1 MKNQAIWGVVAA
13 LALLV
18 AVVLF
23 GMWSREKRAA
33 AAARDEV
40 KAVEAATALGV
51 EADRQRRE
59 QLDGELAQAKARLA
73 ALDKERAD
81 AIRARDG
88 LEQELRSSLK
98 DKDLTISELEGKLTV
113 NILDQVLFPSG
124 EAALKPGGEAML
136 KKIADVLRRYPDHQV
151 LVAGYTDNVPVR
163 LNRARFA
170 TNWEL
175 SALRA
180 TAAVRFL
187 GEKAKVDPKRLAA
200 VGYGEFHPVADN
212 ATAAGRAR
220 NRRIEMVILGRDLL
234 MPAKPVVV
242 PEPAAPAAKPAPA
255 TPAAAP
261 VLAVPAAVPAT
272 P

>member
-1 MKNQAIWGVVAA
+1 MKNQALWGVVAA
-13 LALLV
+13 LALLA

-33 AAARDEV
+33 TAARDEV
-40 KAVEAATALGV
+40 KAAAATAEDAAQGAAREKNAV
-51 EADRQRRE
+51 QE
-59 QLDGELAQAKARLA
+59 QLTQAQERLA

-187 GEKAKVDPKRLAA
+187 CEKAKVDPKRLAA
-200 VGYGEFHPVADN
+200 IGYGEFHPVADN

-234 MPAKPVVV
+234 MPAKPAAVPAPTPVV
-242 PEPAAPAAKPAPA
+242 PAAPAAKPAA
-255 TPAAAP
+255 VTPAAAP
-261 VLAVPAAVPAT
+261 VSAAP
-272 P
+272 

>member
-1 MKNQAIWGVVAA
+1 MKNQALWGVVAA
-13 LALLV
+13 LALLA

-23 GMWSREKRAA
+23 GMWSREKRAVA
-33 AAARDEV
+33 AVRDEV
-40 KAVEAATALGV
+40 KAAAATAE
-51 EADRQRRE
+51 EAAQGAAREKNAVQE
-59 QLDGELAQAKARLA
+59 QLTQAQERLA
-73 ALDKERAD
+73 ALEKERTD
-81 AIRARDG
+81 AIHARDG

-98 DKDLTISELEGKLTV
+98 DKELTISELEGKLTV

-187 GEKAKVDPKRLAA
+187 CEKAKIDPKHLAA

-234 MPAKPVVV
+234 VPAKPAAV
-242 PEPAAPAAKPAPA
+242 PVPAVPAAPAAKPVPV

-261 VLAVPAAVPAT
+261 VPAAP
-272 P
+272 

>member
-1 MKNQAIWGVVAA
+1 MKSQAMWGGVAA
-13 LALLV
+13 LALLA

-23 GMWSREKRAA
+23 GLWRQEKRAA
-33 AAARDEV
+33 ASARDEV
-40 KAVEAATALGV
+40 KAAAATAEG
-51 EADRQRRE
+51 A
-59 QLDGELAQAKARLA
+59 AQAAAGEKAALQSELTQAQARLA

-98 DKDLTISELEGKLTV
+98 DKELTISELEGKLTV

-136 KKIADVLRRYPDHQV
+136 RKIADVLRHYPDRQI

-187 GEKAKVDPKRLAA
+187 CEKAKVNPKCLAA

-212 ATAAGRAR
+212 ATAAGRAH
-220 NRRIEMVILGRDLL
+220 NRRIELVILGRDLL
-234 MPAKPVVV
+234 VPAKPAAA
-242 PEPAAPAAKPAPA
+242 PAPTTPAAKPAPA
-255 TPAAAP
+255 
-261 VLAVPAAVPAT
+261 VPAT
-272 P
+272 PATAPAVP

>member
-13 LALLV
+13 LALLA
-18 AVVLF
+18 AVVCF
-23 GMWSREKRAA
+23 GMWRQEKRAA
-33 AAARDEV
+33 GVARDEV
-40 KAVEAATALGV
+40 KAAAATAE
-51 EADRQRRE
+51 EAVQGAAREKNAVQE
-59 QLDGELAQAKARLA
+59 QLTQAQERLA

-163 LNRARFA
+163 LNRVRYA

-187 GEKAKVDPKRLAA
+187 CEKAKVDPKCLAA

-212 ATAAGRAR
+212 ATAAGRAH
-220 NRRIEMVILGRDLL
+220 NRRIELVILGRDLL
-234 MPAKPVVV
+234 VPTKPAAVPAPAVPAAKPAAVAPAASPV
-242 PEPAAPAAKPAPA
+242 PAAPAAPP
-255 TPAAAP
+255 
-261 VLAVPAAVPAT
+261 AVP
-272 P
+272 